1 MEFTIIVNGEVRHV
15 SKEILEQTDRRTV
28 AVWAVAA
35 GMVDAA
41 FEPTTQIEE
50 LLSKELTTL
59 IEELE
64 DFLLTR
70 DIAVA
75 LMLAETEC
83 KHECKH
89 EGEHVGEND
98 VKITRKRGRDSI
110 PTPESA
116 SGSES
121 VTSPESDG
129 HPSLPTN
136 ILDVLTHDIDVLRN
150 LCDIRGIKFKTT
162 DNSAA
167 LIEKLSEC

>member
-1 MEFTIIVNGEVRHV
+1 MEFTVAKHQFTIIVNGEVRHV

-41 FEPTTQIEE
+41 FEP
-50 LLSKELTTL
+50 KELTTL
-59 IEELE
+59 IEELV

-70 DIAVA
+70 DIAVT
-75 LMLAETEC
+75 LMLAET
-83 KHECKH
+83 ECKH

-129 HPSLPTN
+129 HR
-136 ILDVLTHDIDVLRN
+136 I